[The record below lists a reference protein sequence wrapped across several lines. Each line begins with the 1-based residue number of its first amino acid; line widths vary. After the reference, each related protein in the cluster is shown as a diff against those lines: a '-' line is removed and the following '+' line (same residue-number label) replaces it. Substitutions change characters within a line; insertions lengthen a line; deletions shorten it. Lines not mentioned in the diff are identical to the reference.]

1 MDITS
6 AKHKKLLYWVL
17 ILLLFCI
24 CFVPVMWYPLSAG
37 GENMSS
43 EMIGSRR
50 KELQRSM
57 KLPQW
62 EMAELLGI
70 SQSSVD
76 RYERNTARPA
86 VENFLVYADYSDVS
100 LDYIFGRCDD
110 PQGKLYKHRPRVEQ
124 GNPDLKL
131 LVDMCFD
138 PASPMSE
145 RLKEV
150 LARMLEEAEK

>member
-1 MDITS
+1 
-6 AKHKKLLYWVL
+6 
-17 ILLLFCI
+17 
-24 CFVPVMWYPLSAG
+24 
-37 GENMSS
+37 MSS
-43 EMIGSRR
+43 KMIGPRL
-50 KELQRSM
+50 KELRRSM

-62 EMAELLGI
+62 KIAELLGV

-76 RYERNTARPA
+76 RYERNTARPT
-86 VENFLVYADYSDVS
+86 VENFLVYADYFDVS

-110 PQGKLYKHRPRVEQ
+110 PQGKLYEHRPRVEQ

-131 LVDMCFD
+131 FVDMCFD

-150 LARMLEEAEK
+150 LTKMLEEAEKEK

>member
-1 MDITS
+1 
-6 AKHKKLLYWVL
+6 
-17 ILLLFCI
+17 
-24 CFVPVMWYPLSAG
+24 
-37 GENMSS
+37 MSS
-43 EMIGSRR
+43 KMIGPRL
-50 KELQRSM
+50 KELRRSM

-62 EMAELLGI
+62 KMAELLGV

-76 RYERNTARPA
+76 RYERNTARPT
-86 VENFLVYADYSDVS
+86 VENFLVYADYFDVS

-110 PQGKLYKHRPRVEQ
+110 PQGKLYEHRPRVEQ

-131 LVDMCFD
+131 FVDMCFD

-150 LARMLEEAEK
+150 LTKMLEETENEK

>member
-1 MDITS
+1 
-6 AKHKKLLYWVL
+6 
-17 ILLLFCI
+17 
-24 CFVPVMWYPLSAG
+24 
-37 GENMSS
+37 MSGK
-43 EMIGSRR
+43 MIGPRL
-50 KELQRSM
+50 KELRRSM

-62 EMAELLGI
+62 KMAELLGV

-76 RYERNTARPA
+76 RYERNTARPT
-86 VENFLVYADYSDVS
+86 VENFLVYADYFDVS

-110 PQGKLYKHRPRVEQ
+110 PQGKLYEHRPRVEQ

-131 LVDMCFD
+131 FVDMCFD

-150 LARMLEEAEK
+150 LTKMLEEAEKEK

>member
-1 MDITS
+1 
-6 AKHKKLLYWVL
+6 
-17 ILLLFCI
+17 
-24 CFVPVMWYPLSAG
+24 
-37 GENMSS
+37 MSS
-43 EMIGSRR
+43 KMIGPRL
-50 KELQRSM
+50 KELRRSM

-62 EMAELLGI
+62 KMAELLGV

-76 RYERNTARPA
+76 RYERNTARPT
-86 VENFLVYADYSDVS
+86 VENFLVYADYFDVS

-110 PQGKLYKHRPRVEQ
+110 PQGKLYEHRPRVEQ

-131 LVDMCFD
+131 FVDMCFD

-150 LARMLEEAEK
+150 LSKMLEEAEKEK